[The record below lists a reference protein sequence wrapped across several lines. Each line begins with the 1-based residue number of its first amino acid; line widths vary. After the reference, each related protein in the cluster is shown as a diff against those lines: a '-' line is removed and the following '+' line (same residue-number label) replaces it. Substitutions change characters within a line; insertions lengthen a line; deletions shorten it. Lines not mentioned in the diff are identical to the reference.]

1 MGMFARLRAL
11 VDPWGARAAWLNEK
25 LPGLDINRD
34 RAKAITLSARAFSE
48 GRGGAVPRDRWGRP
62 IGAIGPGPRTML
74 SQDGAVLRREGEL
87 LGRFNPH
94 ARHTVRQIVNSVLMD
109 GANIKPTTT
118 AKSKKAQLV
127 LSTAFARSFEETTE
141 LDNRRRMNF
150 HGLSRFWLKM
160 KLERGGTIIRIR
172 PRKRTDPLAVP
183 ISLQTLSYDY
193 LYDGPAPGVGTGP
206 LDLREGE
213 TFANGI
219 VFDALN
225 EDIAYYLYRTH
236 PDDAP
241 AGHGLSNVTRVEKY
255 ARDGTQQIIHWFEPY
270 HEDDH
275 IGTPRG
281 GIVYPTLT
289 RKMDYDL
296 SILDRKRSESKRNH
310 IWEVDHGADPD
321 DQPGRNTAG
330 EWVDEHGQIHTGRP
344 PVAPGSDPLTW
355 HEAQEWVNTRGAP
368 AIDNGEVIVSPPG
381 YKYVPHQ
388 VTNFQDHPAFS
399 EGLLREVAVGFYAP
413 EWLATG
419 DLRKL
424 SFAGGE
430 LGLLYWQEDCKAEF
444 NDFVT
449 TVFRPIW
456 RAWVAAGARSG
467 MWAIGDIGVNVRQNR
482 QPKRDLIKDL
492 KYVVGAMNAGLMTRE
507 TGIMEL
513 GKDTIEE
520 VNEGILREVAWAR
533 ENGIPLEPGLYAV
546 TASGSA
552 GVQSMAD
559 AVADAVREGA
569 VQQDPDPNA
578 A

>member
-1 MGMFARLRAL
+1 MGMLSRIRAAF
-11 VDPWGARAAWLNEK
+11 DPWGARAAWLNEK
-25 LPGLDINRD
+25 LPGLDIDRD

-87 LGRFNPH
+87 LARFNPH
-94 ARHTVRQIVNSVLMD
+94 ARHTVRQIVNSVMMN
-109 GANIKPTTT
+109 GANIKPRTS
-118 AKSKKAQLV
+118 ARSKKAQLT
-127 LSTAFARSFEETTE
+127 LSGAFTRSFEETTE

-150 HGLSRFWLKM
+150 HGLSRFWLKT
-160 KLERGGTIIRIR
+160 KLQRGGVIIRIR

-193 LYDGPAPGVGTGP
+193 LYDGPAPAVGGGP

-213 TFANGI
+213 SFANGI
-219 VFDALN
+219 VFDALG
-225 EDIAYYLYRTH
+225 EDIAYYLYKSH

-241 AGHGLSNVTRVEKY
+241 AGHGLSNVTRVSKY
-255 ARDGTQQIIHWFEPY
+255 GPDGLEQVVHWFEPF

-310 IWEVDHGADPD
+310 IWEVDHSADPA
-321 DQPGRNTAG
+321 DQPGRNTVG
-330 EWVDEHGQIHTGRP
+330 EWVDDDGVPHTGRP
-344 PVAPGSDPLTW
+344 PVAPGSAPLTW
-355 HEAQEWVNTRGAP
+355 HEAQEWVNTQGAP
-368 AIDNGEVIVSPPG
+368 AIDNGEVVVSPPG

-388 VTNFQDHPAFS
+388 ITNFQDHPAFS

-444 NDFVT
+444 DDFVVK
-449 TVFRPIW
+449 VFWPIW
-456 RAWVAAGARSG
+456 RAWVAAGERAG
-467 MWAIGDIGVNVRQNR
+467 MWNASEIGVSVRQNR
-482 QPKRDLIKDL
+482 QPKRDLLKDIKTL
-492 KYVVGAMNAGLMTRE
+492 ALGMEKLLIARE
-507 TGIMEL
+507 DAIVEL

-520 VNEGILREVAWAR
+520 VNEKILRDLEWRRA
-533 ENGIPLEPGLYAV
+533 NGV
-546 TASGSA
+546 TAA
-552 GVQSMAD
+552 DLDALQATGVVKAEEDEED
-559 AVADAVREGA
+559 APPPPA
-569 VQQDPDPNA
+569 PDDDDSDEQLG
-578 A
+578 